1 MLSSFK
7 SAKTPASLLLR
18 NTVYTS
24 YASFSSAATVDKSAL
39 FTELIQ
45 EAGQIKDYNFKSY
58 FVRRATE
65 DQA

>member
-7 SAKTPASLLLR
+7 SAKTPASLFLR
-18 NTVYTS
+18 NAVS
-24 YASFSSAATVDKSAL
+24 SQYACFSSAATVDKSAL
-39 FTELIQ
+39 FAELIN